1 MPFPHFEDLFELSS
15 HRSSSY
21 SADNAGALPEAGNI
35 STDDL
40 NDTTIGSESVLSFQ
54 EAMSIDSGTLQDFGS
69 IVSLPAGT
77 LAGLLERHWRGYEG
91 SLETA
96 EDCTRS
102 TIVSSAAS
110 GAQIPQ
116 PTPSQDM
123 WAVSPHPHWVVSN
136 DMREMSTVCTD
147 TLSYQ
152 RLIVS
157 TDEAASMGSSEYDQ
171 ATTDLEVLSSS
182 NNSRAHQRAAFE
194 AIANRLLQDV
204 GATGNPRLGET
215 RGEWFSRF
223 TDADWEQMRELAK
236 VLLFATGTDARK
248 MLLPLPPSPPEH
260 TYYLGRVES
269 VLQDLQRSATVNA
282 RDLISSSFICPSC
295 NDIIVGA
302 VALDCGC
309 TLCAACWD
317 ESGILSSTCPKDD
330 GYVWVNGREC
340 THCGSKVNTTI
351 PCHTLDVAICK
362 VVENLE
368 NTEQENRIQ
377 RVKLAYYSRLEAWR
391 ETVVARNESTIAQR
405 AMHED
410 EMLARLIEEEEGVLW
425 RKDSQLHEA
434 PPVANGFWLL
444 LCQAAVA
451 VLAGT
456 MSSVALHALAR
467 RR

>member
-1 MPFPHFEDLFELSS
+1 MPFPHFEEFFDLPSEC
-15 HRSSSY
+15 SSSRG
-21 SADNAGALPEAGNI
+21 SVGAGALLDPGS

-54 EAMSIDSGTLQDFGS
+54 EAMSLDSSTLQDFGS
-69 IVSLPAGT
+69 IVSLPVGS
-77 LAGLLERHWRGYEG
+77 LAGLLERHWGDYEG
-91 SLETA
+91 SVESA
-96 EDCTRS
+96 EGCTRS

-110 GAQIPQ
+110 GAQIPL

-123 WAVSPHPHWVVSN
+123 WAVSPHPRWVVSN

-147 TLSYQ
+147 TQSYQ
-152 RLIVS
+152 RLVLS
-157 TDEAASMGSSEYDQ
+157 ADEAASMGSSLHDQ
-171 ATTDLEVLSSS
+171 ASTHLVEVSSS
-182 NNSRAHQRAAFE
+182 NSRSHQRAAFE

-204 GATGNPRLGET
+204 GGTGRPRIGET

-223 TDADWEQMRELAK
+223 TDADWEQMRKLAK
-236 VLLFATGTDARK
+236 VLLVATSTEAQK
-248 MLLPLPPSPPEH
+248 LLLPLPPSPPEH
-260 TYYLGRVES
+260 SYFGRVES
-269 VLQDLQRSATVNA
+269 DIHELRPPETRYTRELMP
-282 RDLISSSFICPSC
+282 SSFICPCC

-302 VALDCGC
+302 LALDCGC

-317 ESGILSSTCPKDD
+317 ESGVLSSAWGQDD

-340 THCGSKVNTTI
+340 KHCGSAVDTTI

-368 NTEQENRIQ
+368 STEQDNRIQ
-377 RVKLAYYSRLEAWR
+377 RIKLAYYSRLEAWR
-391 ETVVARNESTIAQR
+391 ETVVARNESTIAHR
-405 AMHED
+405 AIQED
-410 EMLARLIEEEEGVLW
+410 EMLARLIEEEEEVIW
-425 RKDSQLHEA
+425 RKDTQVHKA
-434 PPVANGFWLL
+434 TPVANGFWLV